1 VDRQRCGCGGY
12 GCLQAIVGR
21 AGIARRA
28 RHALKLAG
36 RGVLEET
43 GQYLGVGISNAINF
57 LNPEVVVLGG
67 STVEVGE
74 MVMIPLTRVAKK
86 RRCLAWWSG

>member
-1 VDRQRCGCGGY
+1 VIEVDGQRCGCGGY
-12 GCLQAIVGR
+12 GCLQAFVGR

-28 RHALKLAG
+28 LKLAG
-36 RGVLEET
+36 KGVLEET

-57 LNPEVVVLGG
+57 LNPEVVVLGS

-74 MVMIPLTRVAKK
+74 MVMTPLTRVAKK
-86 RRCLAWWSG
+86 RRCLAWRSG